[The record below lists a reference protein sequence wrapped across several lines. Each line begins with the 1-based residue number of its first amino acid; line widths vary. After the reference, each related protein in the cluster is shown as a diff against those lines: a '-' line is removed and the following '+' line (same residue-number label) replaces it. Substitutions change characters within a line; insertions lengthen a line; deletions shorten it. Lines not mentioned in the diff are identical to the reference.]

1 MKFHWLWFSC
11 LLPVLGPSAFLPAP
25 CRAEAAARP
34 NILLVLVDDMGYA
47 DVAPYGGEIE
57 TPTLARLAEN
67 GLRFTEFHNT
77 GRCCPTR
84 ASLMSGLYP
93 HQAGV
98 GHMMQDRGSDGYRGD
113 LNEHCVT
120 IAQVLGAAGY
130 GTYMSGKWHVTRF
143 TGPEGPKD
151 NWPRQRGFDR
161 FFGTITGAG
170 NFWAP
175 RTLTRDNTQ
184 IDGHFPEGFYYTDA
198 IAENAA
204 GYIREHRKR
213 QPEKPFFCYV
223 AYTAPHWPLHAHQA
237 DVDRYRGKYMVGWD
251 RLREQRFARQKSM
264 GLALDSWKLSP
275 RMPGLPAWEDLDRQK
290 QDEMDLL
297 MSLYAAMVTAMDRGV
312 GRLVETLQ
320 ETDCLENTLV
330 FFLSD
335 NGGCAEGGSLG
346 GLRLRRPD
354 ARPGG
359 TDSDPR
365 LGGCWANANNTPF
378 RYWKHHVH
386 EGGSATPLIVH
397 WPQGIPPE
405 HNGRFRRQPGHLI
418 DVMATCADVAGAA
431 YPRQIDGHD
440 VLPMEGRSLVPAFD
454 DKPIERDALYW
465 EHEGHCAIR
474 IGDWKLVA
482 LDRGQ
487 TWELYDLSCDRS
499 ELNDLAAEQ
508 PERVEKMAAIW
519 QTWAERTG
527 VVPWPQSKSR
537 PSKGNTK
544 KARP

>member
-1 MKFHWLWFSC
+1 MNFHWLWFQC
-11 LLPVLGPSAFLPAP
+11 LLLSLCPSAFLPAP
-25 CRAEAAARP
+25 CRAGAAARP

-47 DVAPYGGEIE
+47 DISPYGGEIE
-57 TPTLARLAEN
+57 TPTLGRLAED

-93 HQAGV
+93 HQTGV
-98 GHMMQDRGSDGYRGD
+98 GHMMQDRGTDGYRGD

-120 IAQVLGAAGY
+120 IAQVLRCADY

-175 RTLTRDNTQ
+175 KTLTRDNTQ
-184 IDGHFPEGFYYTDA
+184 IDNDFPEGFYYTDA
-198 IAENAA
+198 IAENAS
-204 GYIREHRKR
+204 GYIREHRKH
-213 QPEKPFFCYV
+213 QPDKPFFCYV
-223 AYTAPHWPLHAHQA
+223 AYTAPHWPLHAHQE
-237 DVDRYRGKYMVGWD
+237 DVDRYRGKYMMGWD
-251 RLREQRFARQKSM
+251 RLREQRFARQQRM

-275 RMPGLPAWEDLDRQK
+275 RMPGLPAWEDVDRQK
-290 QDEMDLL
+290 QEEMDLL

-312 GRLVETLQ
+312 GRIVQTLE
-320 ETDCLENTLV
+320 ETDCLDNTLV

-335 NGGCAEGGSLG
+335 NGGCAEGGNLG
-346 GLRLRRPD
+346 GLRLKKPE

-359 TDSDPR
+359 PDSDPR

-397 WPQGIPPE
+397 WPQGIQSE
-405 HNGRFRRQPGHLI
+405 HHGQFRRQPGHLI
-418 DVMATCADVAGAA
+418 DIMATCVDVADAT
-431 YPRQIDGHD
+431 YPRQLNGHD
-440 VLPMEGRSLVPAFD
+440 ILPMEGRSLVPAFD

-474 IGDWKLVA
+474 IGDWKLVS

-508 PERVEKMAAIW
+508 PERVEKMAAMW
-519 QTWAERTG
+519 QTWAERTH
-527 VVPWPQSKSR
+527 VVPWPQAKPR
-537 PSKGNTK
+537 RSKGNRK
-544 KARP
+544 KAKQ